1 MQRHSATRQTIS
13 RRLPAACLILVSLLL
28 SLPIGAKEWY
38 GETINT
44 YTTYYIYSEGAG
56 FLGNNNNIVGSPN
69 DGGIAT
75 WQITSS
81 ANPTNIKN
89 PGSRQFINLAT
100 SRVTD
105 AFGSQSADDA
115 SFTTNSSSATSI
127 TYEKTQPKPGVEDC
141 YYRLYTIREQGVVS
155 KKYYN
160 FFANIAKGTSLSSQ
174 LNARNTEWRFIST
187 QQAQARVDVSKEEL
201 DFGTLTVGDEAERSL
216 QVTYYN
222 TNGLTIKLS
231 SADDG
236 LSVYAND
243 NLLGSGNGTFSVS
256 ELGTYSTIK
265 LKFIYKPVKENNWEC
280 TATVSSSALSAS
292 NSYITKGQETV
303 TIKGSATKL
312 TYSPIWNTGDYMN
325 VGEIVANAV
334 SLPALVSG
342 ADVEI
347 TDVSISTI
355 FPEET
360 EISEGMNGID
370 LVKDDAGNWVATAQ
384 DVPDGTTVTLT
395 ATINDK
401 DNQFTLK
408 EGSNSHTVT
417 ITSKTKQ
424 YIQWDQAYDLTT
436 LHPRAN
442 LPLTAKVVDANGQ
455 VIADRT
461 ITYTFTPDNDAP
473 NVAQVSNDGTTL
485 ECLGDGKGTL
495 TAKQEAG
502 KNDPYAPCTM
512 SLPVVVHTSDACGAT
527 EKVASGYTSG
537 ELEIKENQ
545 SVGPFGT
552 TLPAKISFN
561 YYRKRAVTRNF
572 LVKAKY
578 EDGTEKILVQLY
590 GGINY
595 NSTPYSYDV
604 DKSLTQISFICEA
617 ANLSY
622 VKDIKYTPAQYVEPS
637 MDNITFSS
645 SVGTSVSNKVNI
657 DWCNLVWHAEVRDGK
672 TSDAA
677 INPHFEVTTGYFG
690 VCGEVGSD
698 DITITYTPTEGHSS
712 ADPEKA
718 YLCIF
723 KDGQEEPF
731 KSIPI
736 SAIADKLNPIVSWDL
751 SSVTDIT
758 KSYYLDQMPPKTNST
773 GTITYTSSNTNIAT
787 ITDKGEHTV
796 LQFKKSG
803 TVTLKATIDETTVH
817 KGVSISSEITLNKVD
832 VTRDDNYPKQYYVIE
847 GQSLQDCALDIND
860 FKVTY
865 NGRNISGTVAWEE
878 PTTVPSDE
886 QYTVIFTPDPA
897 QNDEKD
903 WYNPTRFEDI
913 RVTALQRPTF
923 TCSPLSIDFGSASVI
938 DGGSSPLTFSK
949 LNNQGQTLT
958 WHREFSGTN
967 WNCFVIDGAISN
979 SGCSVRFKP
988 KDATAHTA
996 TLTIWATY
1004 TAKGL
1009 TVESARQTI
1018 SLSGTGSIP
1027 KAGLSYSSSTCDF
1040 GDVYGVKQASQEV
1053 DVHFAAVSEISDASF
1068 SWKNGNSNNIFQ
1080 FSYTAGGTYDGKV
1093 AITAGVNTPVAAT
1106 TVYEDVLEVK
1116 AKKSFSDEEIT
1127 AELPV
1132 KITLHPRRA
1141 NTLALKIVEDGQNG
1155 IKAALKS
1162 DGVTV
1167 DYYYIYTDDKN
1178 VPIFQS
1184 GSRNN
1189 TDEPISITPAGDYNT
1204 YFTIDEGNYTIQP
1217 VSHSAGNISVQFT
1230 QAETDEYTGFSQTI
1244 NLRVKRHTPVITIQ
1258 GLEFCMISGN
1268 YEYYYAL
1275 QNTDY
1280 STLDFVSTTNTEK
1293 PLSVVAT
1300 SNTDYISLNQ
1310 IGDLSW
1316 GFTTFNTLN
1325 STMDVNLTI
1334 SQGESHNYEPITTQ
1348 KYRIRIIKDPR
1359 HVGSEGGIPDRYVW
1373 VKKTLW
1379 ENTAAGMNGKTFTS
1393 DIVNAEWVGDQ
1404 WVNRSW
1410 QDTKWSTTGSS
1421 YAYVLHDGGSVVF
1434 NFTGVPY
1441 YTNIARYFA
1450 AGATS
1455 GGTLTVEESA
1465 DGMVWTGIYSTAASG
1480 GSNIYMN
1487 GNSRY
1492 LRLSYNKSGT
1502 EQEYIVLWNFI
1513 RERDIATATSKF
1525 VLCKQQSSGSSYRPA
1540 TVVLQTA
1547 NWGLNWTKTTAEED
1561 KVPIVVL
1568 EQTNPAFSISIQQ
1581 PDSNGIDDYQEVI
1594 AYVSYNPAL
1603 DETDNHMG
1611 QFKLSNSC
1619 SKNSAASYHTVFTVQ
1634 AVPAKK
1640 STITVNDTA
1649 KTGIQTGTVAPASLK
1664 GYHRG
1669 SWDVKLT
1676 HCFDKDGNALFDRL
1690 YIFGITDV
1698 INGRTNAEG
1707 YPIINNSLTQD
1718 PESAYRTEDDKKIQW
1733 EFNATTMCYVYTK
1746 GEDGKTYNYDD
1757 GLSFD
1762 ATAQRFDMG
1771 SSMNGKKL
1779 YFTGYCPFACMGTTP
1794 REEGWMY
1801 FTGDD
1806 ASVDI
1811 YLEDCEIMGKYK
1823 TASGCGHSKD
1833 YAYNKVELTYSVAG
1847 GGDNN
1852 YLTGCSS
1859 IFVFMANQNKIFT
1872 PNIHL
1877 CGTNSLIGQAGSFMS
1892 EIVGKAFGLEIAT
1905 GIKNVGQGSAPIS
1918 ILNRDNSGSV
1928 VLTLDDN
1935 WPDGSTTNGYLAL
1948 DATYQQAPCI
1958 DLGSVN
1964 GSVVINGG
1972 QYHLRNS
1979 AADNQYTCNTVASYR
1994 KYSKTVTVGSMSET
2008 ISLYGFGGDHPE
2020 GCSMTINSGTFTMFK
2035 NMQGENFGKDYYRDQ
2050 EEFLDLRLPQNTK
2063 INGGTFNGINFVLA
2077 CPAANAQGVKP
2088 TNNKNTELCLKDIA
2102 TSTAEDGSTII
2113 QLPQEFI
2120 QDVQNKSGYIY
2131 RDPTPSRIVKDSVTN
2146 NLLYGGQSLN
2156 ADEDG
2161 YVHFMLPSSYKINSA
2176 NYTWCDALVSYHI
2189 NNWATCTPAVSVGTS
2204 GQTGGISNETK
2215 VAHGASSGGLIDTTF
2230 QMLYLN
2236 VDDNIKGRSV
2246 KATGSISV
2254 EFKGNYGNITN
2265 TEDYSIG
2272 RHLNIMMNVEA
2283 DKWMTFVAPF
2293 DITDVKVI
2301 EIAYE
2306 DSISQLSKKDA
2317 LAAQADASIN
2327 FFYKMANYII
2337 PSLSGGRTVSHDL
2350 NTVLGVSGNDVNNE
2364 RRQAGLQNL
2373 PFGQFYLDHYD
2384 GTNLWDANYYLYEIE
2399 GADNTFTTS
2408 GTGSDLDIRWIPVKK
2423 KASDA
2428 RKDSSKLMQKGHV
2441 YAIQFPYCPLCN
2453 DVDTRTY
2460 YDYWTGKFII
2470 FHGYGPQTVS
2480 GSNAQNVIK
2489 STTTDPGTAC
2499 LVGNYTFKDM
2509 SLNANTAYLHNTK
2522 NDQFEINEATATIK
2536 PTQGYMLFTAP
2547 VNSPQVASFSRAGRV
2562 VSYVQDEEVTTDSHV
2577 PSIGD
2582 RTSMLLYRLDGGFAV
2597 DPVRS
2602 QHVNIYDMRGQVLF
2616 NGYLTEGSHHPFYL
2630 SQGLYVLQGEYETLK
2645 VLVE

>member
-13 RRLPAACLILVSLLL
+13 RRLPAACLVLLSLLL

-38 GETINT
+38 GEEIDTNQK
-44 YTTYYIYSEGAG
+44 YYIYSEGAG
-56 FLGNNNNIVGSPN
+56 FINDATNGIVYSPN
-69 DGGIAT
+69 GVST
-75 WQITSS
+75 WTFSGTTKGDIMSNNSKYIYCNAPLFSTTTSDQDAS
-81 ANPTNIKN
+81 ANYSSSNNYTFEKNQSGTEYFYYFKNTKHSRNNFYFNIK
-89 PGSRQFINLAT
+89 GNLYQNLT
-100 SRVTD
+100 NN
-105 AFGSQSADDA
+105 FKFHSQS
-115 SFTTNSSSATSI
+115 
-127 TYEKTQPKPGVEDC
+127 K
-141 YYRLYTIREQGVVS
+141 
-155 KKYYN
+155 
-160 FFANIAKGTSLSSQ
+160 AN
-174 LNARNTEWRFIST
+174 NTEWKLIS
-187 QQAQARVDVSKEEL
+187 QRQVASRVDVSKTQI
-201 DFGTLTVGDEAERSL
+201 DFGTLTLGDSATRSM

-222 TNGLTIKLS
+222 LPNGELKIDLNG
-231 SADDG
+231 ANND
-236 LSVYAND
+236 LYVYANGKK
-243 NLLGSGNGTFSVS
+243 LGNGNGTYTATKLGAYNSVT
-256 ELGTYSTIK
+256 LT
-265 LKFIYKPVKENNWEC
+265 FIYKPTTITTNKW
-280 TATVSSSALSAS
+280 TATATIYTGQ
-292 NSYITKGQETV
+292 SYEKDKEKISIT
-303 TIKGSATKL
+303 GSATKL
-312 TYSPIWNTGDYMN
+312 TYAPIWNTGDYMN
-325 VGEIVANAV
+325 VGEMVANAV
-334 SLPALVSG
+334 SLPALISG
-342 ADVEI
+342 ADVKI
-347 TDVSISTI
+347 TEVSISTI
-355 FPEET
+355 FPEDA

-370 LVKDDAGNWVATAQ
+370 LVRDEAGNWIATAQ

-395 ATINDK
+395 AAIDDK

-424 YIQWDQAYDLTT
+424 YIQWDQAYELTT

-461 ITYTFTPDNDAP
+461 INYTFAPDEGYS

-502 KNDPYAPCTM
+502 ENDLYAPCSM
-512 SLPVVVHTSDACGAT
+512 SLPVVVHTSSSCTALIQTIDAT
-527 EKVASGYTSG
+527 ERTVNASSKFTPLSIP
-537 ELEIKENQ
+537 LPPQ
-545 SVGPFGT
+545 SVTFD
-552 TLPAKISFN
+552 
-561 YYRKRAVTRNF
+561 YYKSSGITNNVTRNL
-572 LVKAKY
+572 LVKATY
-578 EDGTEKILVQLY
+578 EDATTKTTYTKVLAQLF
-590 GGINY
+590 GGNY
-595 NSTPYSYDV
+595 QTYTFNV
-604 DKSLTQISFICEA
+604 DKSMKKIEFVCN
-617 ANLSY
+617 ANNDSKIKN
-622 VKDIKYTPAQYVEPS
+622 VKYTPAQYVEPS

-657 DWCNLVWHAEVRDGK
+657 DWCNLVWHAEVRDDK
-672 TSDAA
+672 TSAAA

-698 DITITYTPTEGHSS
+698 DITITYTPTVGHS
-712 ADPEKA
+712 ATDPEKA

-723 KDGQEEPF
+723 KDGQTEPF
-731 KSIPI
+731 KTIPI
-736 SAIADKLNPIVSWDL
+736 TATAGKLNPIVNWDL
-751 SSVTDIT
+751 SGVTDIT
-758 KSYYLDQMPPKTNST
+758 KSYYLDQMSPKTNST
-773 GTITYTSSNTNIAT
+773 GTISYTSSDAKIAT
-787 ITDKGEHTV
+787 ITEDSGHKVLKFFTDKE
-796 LQFKKSG
+796 
-803 TVTLKATIDETTVH
+803 VTITASIAETNVHKAATISKTIQLSKVN
-817 KGVSISSEITLNKVD
+817 ITPSD
-832 VTRDDNYPKQYYVIE
+832 YPKQYYVAE
-847 GQSLQDCALDIND
+847 GETLADCELNPNNFIV
-860 FKVTY
+860 KY
-865 NGRNISGTVAWEE
+865 NGKQIYGSVAWEE
-878 PTTVPSDE
+878 PDTKPSNE
-886 QYTVIFTPDPA
+886 EHSVIFTPNPED
-897 QNDEKD
+897 NGNVD
-903 WYNPTRFEDI
+903 WYNPCTIEDI
-913 RVTALQRPTF
+913 IVTALARPTF
-923 TCSPLSIDFGSASVI
+923 TCSPTTIAFGEASVI
-938 DGGSSPLTFSK
+938 DGSSSTLTFSN
-949 LNNQGQTLT
+949 LNEGQTLEWEIT
-958 WHREFSGTN
+958 SSNADVFY
-967 WNCFVIDGAISN
+967 IDGSISN
-979 SGCSVRFKP
+979 SGCTVKFHP
-988 KDATAHTA
+988 KDATTKYSE
-996 TLTIWATY
+996 TLTVKASY
-1004 TAKGL
+1004 TFGGK
-1009 TVESARQTI
+1009 TITSNPQTI
-1018 SLSGTGSIP
+1018 HLSGKGYIP
-1027 KAGLSYSSSTCDF
+1027 EAGLNYSLSTCDF
-1040 GDVYGVKQASQEV
+1040 GDVYGIKQAVQEV
-1053 DVHFAAVSEISDASF
+1053 GVNFVAVSAINTESF
-1068 SWKNGNSNNIFQ
+1068 TWKNDNSNNIFR
-1080 FSYTAGGTYDGKV
+1080 FTYTSGGTYDGTI
-1093 AITAGVNTPVAAT
+1093 AITAGVSTPVAAT
-1106 TVYEDVLEVK
+1106 TVYENTLVVK
-1116 AKKSFSDEEIT
+1116 AKKAIGGEEIT

-1132 KITLHPRRA
+1132 KITLHPRQA
-1141 NTLALKIVEDGQNG
+1141 NTLALNIVEDGKSG
-1155 IKAALKS
+1155 LKAAMKN

-1189 TDEPISITPAGDYNT
+1189 TAEPISITPASGYDT
-1204 YFTIDEGNYTIQP
+1204 YFTIDEENYTIQP
-1217 VSHSAGNISVQFT
+1217 VLHCANNISVEINQD
-1230 QAETDEYTGFSQTI
+1230 ETDEYTGYSQTI
-1244 NLRVKRHTPVITIQ
+1244 NLRVKRHTPVITIE
-1258 GLEFCMISGN
+1258 GLEFCQTSGN
-1268 YEYYYAL
+1268 YDYYYAL

-1280 STLDFVSTTNTEK
+1280 STLDFVRTTNTEK
-1293 PLSVVAT
+1293 ELLVEAT
-1300 SNTDYISLNQ
+1300 TNIDYLSLNK
-1310 IGDLSW
+1310 IGPQSW

-1325 STMDVNLTI
+1325 SNKDVYLTI
-1334 SQGESHNYEPITTQ
+1334 TQAESENYEPITTT
-1348 KYRIRIIKDPR
+1348 KYRILVTKDPR

-1465 DGMVWTGIYSTAASG
+1465 DGKDWTGIYSTAASG

-1833 YAYNKVELTYSVAG
+1833 YAYNKVELTYSVSG

-1859 IFVFMANQNKIFT
+1859 IFVFMANQNKTFT
-1872 PNIHL
+1872 PKIHI

-1994 KYSKTVTVGSMSET
+1994 KYSKTVTVGSISET

-2161 YVHFMLPSSYKINSA
+2161 YVHFMLPSSYKINNA

-2236 VDDNIKGRSV
+2236 VDDNIKNRSV
-2246 KATGSISV
+2246 KTTGSISV

-2265 TEDYSIG
+2265 TEDYPIG

-2283 DKWMTFVAPF
+2283 DRWMTFVAPF

-2373 PFGQFYLDHYD
+2373 PFGQFDLDHYD

-2399 GADNTFTTS
+2399 GAYNTFTTS
-2408 GTGSDLDIRWIPVKK
+2408 GTGSDLDIRWIPVKE
-2423 KASDA
+2423 KASKA
-2428 RKDSSKLMQKGHV
+2428 RKDSSILMHQGHV

-2453 DVDTRTY
+2453 DLDTRTY

-2470 FHGYGPQTVS
+2470 FHGYGPQTVK
-2480 GSNAQNVIK
+2480 GSNAQTAIK
-2489 STTTDPGTAC
+2489 NTNTDPGTAC

-2509 SLNANTAYLHNTK
+2509 SLNAGTAYLHNTK
-2522 NDQFEINEATATIK
+2522 NDQFEINKAEATIK
-2536 PTQGYMLFTAP
+2536 PTQGYMLFTEP

-2582 RTSMLLYRLDGGFAV
+2582 RTSMLLYRLDGGFAI

-2602 QHVNIYDMRGQVLF
+2602 QQVKLYDMRGQVLF
-2616 NGYLTEGSHHPFYL
+2616 SGYLTEGTHHPFYL

>member
-13 RRLPAACLILVSLLL
+13 RRLPAACLVLLSLLL

-38 GETINT
+38 GEAIVKNKNFYLYNAGTGQFLTSTGAMSNEPKNAGTWKFNNVSGSTTITNVSTQQQIKFARDGSGVGGKFGKISLNSSGTSWTISGSSTDGYVFSYKDTEGLVWNYYYYLSADGTNFFLPQTNAEVSKWLLISETQMKEHISVSTNSLDFGSPAYNDSPVSRTFTVT
-44 YTTYYIYSEGAG
+44 YT
-56 FLGNNNNIVGSPN
+56 
-69 DGGIAT
+69 
-75 WQITSS
+75 
-81 ANPTNIKN
+81 NPTNITFNVNGGNSKAQSCLTVSPSPYYISSTFGEQEITVTFN
-89 PGSRQFINLAT
+89 PKDIVDLSEVKIIVAANGNTNAKHIETITLKGNVTPLYFEPEWLISDFLHYNAEDTEEKDTISNPVALPENIAELSGIEITSLTSDNTAVLNPFTKDGVQYVEVAGEGTATLTVDIKGTTQAKPTNTTKTITVSSLAQQKIQWNTNYEQMLVGSSMSLDATAVDINGNLTGCPVTYSLADNSTGISIINGATLSAGSAEATTFITAT
-100 SRVTD
+100 VAPCNGYAGATM
-105 AFGSQSADDA
+105 
-115 SFTTNSSSATSI
+115 TKTIKVNSATSGCTQGKI
-127 TYEKTQPKPGVEDC
+127 T
-141 YYRLYTIREQGVVS
+141 L
-155 KKYYN
+155 
-160 FFANIAKGTSLSSQ
+160 
-174 LNARNTEWRFIST
+174 
-187 QQAQARVDVSKEEL
+187 
-201 DFGTLTVGDEAERSL
+201 
-216 QVTYYN
+216 
-222 TNGLTIKLS
+222 
-231 SADDG
+231 
-236 LSVYAND
+236 
-243 NLLGSGNGTFSVS
+243 
-256 ELGTYSTIK
+256 
-265 LKFIYKPVKENNWEC
+265 
-280 TATVSSSALSAS
+280 VSS
-292 NSYITKGQETV
+292 NKTV
-303 TIKGSATKL
+303 
-312 TYSPIWNTGDYMN
+312 
-325 VGEIVANAV
+325 
-334 SLPALVSG
+334 
-342 ADVEI
+342 
-347 TDVSISTI
+347 
-355 FPEET
+355 
-360 EISEGMNGID
+360 
-370 LVKDDAGNWVATAQ
+370 
-384 DVPDGTTVTLT
+384 
-395 ATINDK
+395 DK
-401 DNQFTLK
+401 DNTWTYDGLVCPK
-408 EGSNSHTVT
+408 SITVT
-417 ITSKTKQ
+417 SKKSNNTKQ
-424 YIQWDQAYDLTT
+424 PWVLQERRNNGAWETVCAQL
-436 LHPRAN
+436 
-442 LPLTAKVVDANGQ
+442 DA
-455 VIADRT
+455 AT
-461 ITYTFTPDNDAP
+461 ITKDLHIDA
-473 NVAQVSNDGTTL
+473 
-485 ECLGDGKGTL
+485 
-495 TAKQEAG
+495 TA
-502 KNDPYAPCTM
+502 
-512 SLPVVVHTSDACGAT
+512 VR
-527 EKVASGYTSG
+527 
-537 ELEIKENQ
+537 IK
-545 SVGPFGT
+545 S
-552 TLPAKISFN
+552 
-561 YYRKRAVTRNF
+561 
-572 LVKAKY
+572 
-578 EDGTEKILVQLY
+578 
-590 GGINY
+590 
-595 NSTPYSYDV
+595 
-604 DKSLTQISFICEA
+604 A
-617 ANLSY
+617 ANNAHTL
-622 VKDIKYTPAQYVEPS
+622 
-637 MDNITFSS
+637 
-645 SVGTSVSNKVNI
+645 TSVSYIANQYATYPAGKEITLKTTVGAIAQSTISI
-657 DWCNLVWHAEVRDGK
+657 DWCNGSYFATVDNPNFTITRD
-672 TSDAA
+672 
-677 INPHFEVTTGYFG
+677 YFG
-690 VCGEVGSD
+690 ECGTYGTKELKISYKPNANHPKENPETATLSIYLYGSGGN
-698 DITITYTPTEGHSS
+698 TLKT
-712 ADPEKA
+712 
-718 YLCIF
+718 
-723 KDGQEEPF
+723 Q
-731 KSIPI
+731 I
-736 SAIADKLNPIVSWDL
+736 SLKGIADKLNQQISWNVPSIAKTTDVINLLKGCKPTTNTGLRSFTFQVTAGNEVAEVNHTTGELTIKKDGDVTVQVTEAGNDIYAPVSA
-751 SSVTDIT
+751 TH
-758 KSYYLDQMPPKTNST
+758 
-773 GTITYTSSNTNIAT
+773 TI
-787 ITDKGEHTV
+787 
-796 LQFKKSG
+796 
-803 TVTLKATIDETTVH
+803 
-817 KGVSISSEITLNKVD
+817 SISKVD
-832 VTRDDNYPKQYYVIE
+832 LTCTELPTATAIIE
-847 GQSLQDCALDIND
+847 GQSLAES
-860 FKVTY
+860 T
-865 NGRNISGTVAWEE
+865 ISGGKFQDGIQIIKGKLSWQS
-878 PTTVPSDE
+878 TTVDGSGE
-886 QYTVIFTPDPA
+886 YNVVFTPD
-897 QNDEKD
+897 NTN
-903 WYNPTRFEDI
+903 WYNNCIVSIPVTVLKKPTIECN
-913 RVTALQRPTF
+913 PTEY
-923 TCSPLSIDFGSASVI
+923 DFGSVPVTQNASTTIVI
-938 DGGSSPLTFSK
+938 NIIDDQEQDLDWGYDL
-949 LNNQGQTLT
+949 QGDNFYVESIGET
-958 WHREFSGTN
+958 
-967 WNCFVIDGAISN
+967 
-979 SGCSVRFKP
+979 GCVVRFSP
-988 KDATAHTA
+988 TTSADYEA
-996 TLTIWATY
+996 TLTI
-1004 TAKGL
+1004 TALYETKAL
-1009 TVESARQTI
+1009 SAPVVSAPQVITLR
-1018 SLSGTGSIP
+1018 GKGSIP
-1027 KAGLSYSSSTCDF
+1027 AAGLGFSGDGAFGSVYGTKKVSRNIDVSFISVANLSETSFTWKNNSNITEAVSFSYSF
-1040 GDVYGVKQASQEV
+1040 
-1053 DVHFAAVSEISDASF
+1053 
-1068 SWKNGNSNNIFQ
+1068 N
-1080 FSYTAGGTYDGKV
+1080 GTYQSQGANLGKLV
-1093 AITAGVNTPVAAT
+1093 LTAGVDKPVTEAT
-1106 TVYEDVLEVK
+1106 TY
-1116 AKKSFSDEEIT
+1116 SDILVVTSTKTEGGGTIT
-1127 AELPV
+1127 AEFPV
-1132 KITLHPRRA
+1132 SVTLQPKQA
-1141 NTLALKIVEDGQNG
+1141 NTLALRVVEEGEDGL
-1155 IKAALKS
+1155 KAKMS
-1162 DGVTV
+1162 GTTV
-1167 DYYYIYTDDKN
+1167 LYYYLYIDETD
-1178 VPIFQS
+1178 VPIFKA

-1189 TDEPISITPAGDYNT
+1189 TATTISITPTSPADYATRIQINSENCTLSPLAADKNTDISITINQPATDKYEGYNQTIKVRVIKRTPLIVIRGLEATTTANKYYAWRYKTYENFVESTGDGAITVSCYTESHNQYISFESISSRT
-1204 YFTIDEGNYTIQP
+1204 WNFTTEGTNFNSIRLK
-1217 VSHSAGNISVQFT
+1217 IE
-1230 QAETDEYTGFSQTI
+1230 QAETETYEAVTNSSYY
-1244 NLRVKRHTPVITIQ
+1244 IQ
-1258 GLEFCMISGN
+1258 IIS
-1268 YEYYYAL
+1268 
-1275 QNTDY
+1275 
-1280 STLDFVSTTNTEK
+1280 
-1293 PLSVVAT
+1293 
-1300 SNTDYISLNQ
+1300 
-1310 IGDLSW
+1310 
-1316 GFTTFNTLN
+1316 
-1325 STMDVNLTI
+1325 
-1334 SQGESHNYEPITTQ
+1334 
-1348 KYRIRIIKDPR
+1348 DPR

-1465 DGMVWTGIYSTAASG
+1465 DGKDWTGIYSTAASG

-1581 PDSNGIDDYQEVI
+1581 PDSNGIDDYQEVT
-1594 AYVSYNPAL
+1594 AYVYYNPAS

-1640 STITVNDTA
+1640 SIITVKDTA

-1718 PESAYRTEDDKKIQW
+1718 PESAYRTQDDKKIQW

-1801 FTGDD
+1801 FTGDN
-1806 ASVDI
+1806 ASLDI

-1833 YAYNKVELTYSVAG
+1833 YAYNKVVLNLGT
-1847 GGDNN
+1847 N

-1859 IFVFMANQNKIFT
+1859 IFVFMGNQNKTFT

-1877 CGTNSLIGQAGSFMS
+1877 CGTNSLIGQSGSLLS
-1892 EIVGKAFGLEIAT
+1892 NVVGNAYVKEVET

-1948 DATYQQAPCI
+1948 DATYQQAPCF
-1958 DLGSVN
+1958 DLGSGS

-1979 AADNQYTCNTVASYR
+1979 AADNQYTCNTVACYR
-1994 KYSKTVTVGSMSET
+1994 YYEKELTSTLSVK
-2008 ISLYGFGGDHPE
+2008 LFGFGGDHPE

-2102 TSTAEDGSTII
+2102 TNTAEDGSTII
-2113 QLPQEFI
+2113 QLPQEFVY
-2120 QDVQNKSGYIY
+2120 DAPNKLGYIY

-2146 NLLYGGQSLN
+2146 NFLYGGQSLN

-2161 YVHFMLPSSYKINSA
+2161 YMHFMLPSSYRIA
-2176 NYTWCDALVSYHI
+2176 GGATYTWCDALVSYHI

-2236 VDDNIKGRSV
+2236 VDDNIKNRSV
-2246 KATGSISV
+2246 KTTGSISV

-2265 TEDYSIG
+2265 TEDYPIG

-2283 DKWMTFVAPF
+2283 DRWMTFVAPF

-2350 NTVLGVSGNDVNNE
+2350 RTVLGVSGNDVNNE
-2364 RRQAGLQNL
+2364 RRQAGLATL
-2373 PFGQFYLDHYD
+2373 PFGVFDLDHYD
-2384 GTNLWDANYYLYEIE
+2384 GTNLWDANYYLYEIDGE
-2399 GADNTFTTS
+2399 DDTFTTG
-2408 GTGSDLDIRWIPVKK
+2408 GTGSDLNIQWTPVAK
-2423 KASDA
+2423 KASEA
-2428 RKDSSKLMQKGHV
+2428 RKDSSVLMKKGHV
-2441 YAIQFPYCPLCN
+2441 YAIQFPYCPMCN
-2453 DVDTRTY
+2453 DVDTREY

-2480 GSNAQNVIK
+2480 GSNAQTTIQN
-2489 STTTDPGTAC
+2489 TTTAAGTAR
-2499 LVGNYTFKDM
+2499 LTGNYTFKDM

-2522 NDQFEINEATATIK
+2522 TDQFELNKAAATIK
-2536 PTQGYMLFTAP
+2536 PTQGYMLFTEP

-2582 RTSMLLYRLDGGFAV
+2582 RTSMLLYRLDGGFAI

-2602 QHVNIYDMRGQVLF
+2602 QQVKLYDMRGQVLF
-2616 NGYLTEGSHHPFYL
+2616 SGYLTEGTCHPFYL